1 MRGRDLEERDGARS
15 TEAGPVRFK
24 RVLRNPSPQEDRSRT
39 PHRPK
44 SIPQHGRDRRS
55 LERTPHKR
63 PSRRNEHRD
72 RLDMEQRNRNALADI
87 STYRVVSYRD
97 LIDQRYGGNAFA
109 ASKGIKSLKQQGLVH
124 EHTFELK
131 SGKKFKVLYASE
143 QGRRKA
149 WGNRSNS
156 KQHYW
161 CGLAKTT
168 DIRHDATV
176 YQAARLEIGKL
187 EKSGASIKRIQL
199 DYELKSRV
207 TKRTEQ
213 ARAKNGNDAAYAAK
227 IAAAQEMNLPIDK
240 DGKIHY
246 PDARIEYEDSQGNIG
261 RVDVEVTSGN
271 YRSKSLQAKIGAGF
285 KLYANGSSATKRI
298 NSALG
303 IREPKSGGGGK
314 GSPHRDEEL
323 FEF

>member
-24 RVLRNPSPQEDRSRT
+24 RVPRSSSPQEDHIRKPHSRKPT
-39 PHRPK
+39 A
-44 SIPQHGRDRRS
+44 QHGRDRRS
-55 LERTPHKR
+55 FERTPRKR
-63 PSRRNEHRD
+63 PSRRNEHRN
-72 RLDMEQRNRNALADI
+72 RLDMEQRNSNALADI

-131 SGKKFKVLYASE
+131 SGKKFKVLFASQE
-143 QGRRKA
+143 GRRKA
-149 WGNRSNS
+149 WGDRTNNEQR
-156 KQHYW
+156 YW

-176 YQAARLEIGKL
+176 YQAARREIGKL
-187 EKSGASIKRIQL
+187 EKSGAAIKRIQL

-213 ARAKNGNDAAYAAK
+213 ARAKDSNKAAFEAK
-227 IAAAQEMNLPIDK
+227 IAAARQMNLPID
-240 DGKIHY
+240 DNGKVHY
-246 PDARIEYEDSQGNIG
+246 PDARIEYEDAQGNIG

-271 YRSKSLQAKIGAGF
+271 YRSKGLQAKISAGF
-285 KLYANGSSATKRI
+285 KLYANGSSAAKRI

-303 IREPKSGGGGK
+303 IREPKSGGGAK
-314 GSPHRDEEL
+314 GGRNRNEEL
-323 FEF
+323 FEL